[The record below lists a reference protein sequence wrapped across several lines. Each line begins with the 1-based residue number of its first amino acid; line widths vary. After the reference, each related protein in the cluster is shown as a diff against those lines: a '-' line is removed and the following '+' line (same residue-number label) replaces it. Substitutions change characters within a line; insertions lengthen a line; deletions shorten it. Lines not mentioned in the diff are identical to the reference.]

1 MVMTDLMFKHNFLK
15 ALFSKREFAGTT
27 DREFIHTYKYA
38 CIHTYMFMSKNTV
51 WINTQMTV
59 QILSIKLP
67 ELQSSAYTFIQH
79 CPSNMQQHAHEL
91 KVLVLKEKSW
101 FKVLPL

>member
-1 MVMTDLMFKHNFLK
+1 
-15 ALFSKREFAGTT
+15 
-27 DREFIHTYKYA
+27 
-38 CIHTYMFMSKNTV
+38 
-51 WINTQMTV
+51 MTV

-91 KVLVLKEKSW
+91 KVSVLKEKSW

>member
-1 MVMTDLMFKHNFLK
+1 ML
-15 ALFSKREFAGTT
+15 
-27 DREFIHTYKYA
+27 
-38 CIHTYMFMSKNTV
+38 
-51 WINTQMTV
+51 V

-79 CPSNMQQHAHEL
+79 RPSNMQQHAHEL
-91 KVLVLKEKSW
+91 KVLVLEEKKKKKSW